1 MSQPVPTYALVIH
14 FIVSFGLM
22 GLCFFASA
30 GTLAWPE
37 AWAYLSVQFACS
49 LTMTVWMQ
57 RHDPE
62 LLKSRMRFFKGDM
75 QPSDRV
81 FMIVFLLL
89 FIPYLLLPGLDAVR
103 YGWSQVP
110 AWLEIFGLAGVAAG
124 MWLILRVMQVN
135 SFASPMIEVQKD
147 RGHKVVDS
155 GPYAVVRHP
164 MYSGASLMLL
174 SLPLAL
180 GSWWMLLPGLA
191 ITCAFVL
198 RIPLEEGTLRRELE
212 GYTDYCQRVRFRLIP
227 GIW

>member
-1 MSQPVPTYALVIH
+1 MSKPVPTYALVIH

-22 GLCFFASA
+22 GLCLFGAA

-37 AWAYLSVQFACS
+37 AWAYLDVHLACS

-62 LLKSRMRFFKGDM
+62 LLRSRMRFFKGSM
-75 QPSDRV
+75 QTGDRV

-103 YGWSQVP
+103 FGWSQVP
-110 AWLEIFGLAGVAAG
+110 AWLEVFGLAGVALG

-135 SFASPMIEVQKD
+135 SFASPMIEVQKE
-147 RGHKVVDS
+147 RGHKVIDT

-174 SLPLAL
+174 SLPLGL
-180 GSWWMLLPGLA
+180 GSWWMLLPGCA
-191 ITCAFVL
+191 IACVFVL
-198 RIPLEEGTLRRELE
+198 RIPLEEETLRRKLD
-212 GYTDYCQRVRFRLIP
+212 GYTDYCQRVRFRLLP